1 MCYGAVDLRFDI
13 LFRCTER
20 LTHVFGFFCLTQGVC
35 SDYIAVALLWL
46 VMTLAAVGSSD
57 AAAVLDLAAAL
68 CLVIAGVGDHR
79 LLRQTLRPP
88 IEV

>member
-1 MCYGAVDLRFDI
+1 
-13 LFRCTER
+13 
-20 LTHVFGFFCLTQGVC
+20 
-35 SDYIAVALLWL
+35 
-46 VMTLAAVGSSD
+46 MTLAAVGSSD